1 VVSEAIAMDAIVA
14 KVILQSLQVTLLV
27 FVMMTVVDVVNVWTR
42 GKLSAIL
49 RQGRQWRQYVVASL
63 IGAAPGCVGAFT
75 NVSLYVHGMISFGAL
90 AGAMA
95 AVSGDEAFVMLAMFP
110 KTAVILF
117 AVLAVSGMATGWLTD
132 VIVRRWKIATCR
144 DCDVQQFH
152 PANEGFT
159 HYLKDHVWRHVIK
172 KHLWKTLLWTFGAL
186 FMVEV
191 GLQYWQLE
199 KLTSQYGLMLLFA
212 GALLGLIPESGPHL
226 IFVTMF
232 ANGLIPFSVLFTS
245 TFVQDGHGMLPMLS
259 YSVRDSMMIKAFNMV
274 FGVGIGLLFH
284 AFGW

>member
-1 VVSEAIAMDAIVA
+1 MAVNFL
-14 KVILQSLQVTLLV
+14 KVIQQTVQVTLLV
-27 FVMMTVVDVVNVWTR
+27 FFMMTVVDVINVWTR
-42 GKLSAIL
+42 GKLSTVL
-49 RQGRQWRQYVVASL
+49 QKGKSWRQYIVASL

-90 AGAMA
+90 VGAMA

-110 KTAVILF
+110 KTAILLFGMLFVIGIL
-117 AVLAVSGMATGWLTD
+117 VGWITD
-132 VIVRRWKIATCR
+132 VIIKKWNIATCQ
-144 DCDVQQFH
+144 DCEVQQFH
-152 PANEGFT
+152 PAQEGFT
-159 HYLKDHVWRHVIK
+159 HYLQDHVWQHIIK
-172 KHLWKTLLWTFGAL
+172 RHLWKTLLWTFGAL
-186 FMVEV
+186 VVVEM
-191 GLQYWQLE
+191 GLHYWHLE
-199 KLTSQYGLMLLFA
+199 KLISQYALLLLFT

-274 FGVGIGLLFH
+274 FGIGIGLLLY
-284 AFGW
+284 ALGW